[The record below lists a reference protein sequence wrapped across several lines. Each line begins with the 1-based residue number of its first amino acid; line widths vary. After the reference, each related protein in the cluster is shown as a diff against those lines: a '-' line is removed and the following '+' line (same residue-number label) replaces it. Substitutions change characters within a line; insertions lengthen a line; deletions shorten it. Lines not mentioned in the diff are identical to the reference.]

1 MIILTLLVYLAN
13 LDFNLTKEIE
23 MKKLTRTTLQI
34 RKADV
39 RIYSKIQQFNFSK
52 FVSEMMHSHGQN
64 WINEQLA
71 QLQSLNS
78 DNARNQS

>member
-1 MIILTLLVYLAN
+1 
-13 LDFNLTKEIE
+13 

-39 RIYSKIQQFNFSK
+39 QIYSKIQQFNFSK
-52 FVSEMMHSHGQN
+52 FVSEMMHNHGPD

-78 DNARNQS
+78 DNARS